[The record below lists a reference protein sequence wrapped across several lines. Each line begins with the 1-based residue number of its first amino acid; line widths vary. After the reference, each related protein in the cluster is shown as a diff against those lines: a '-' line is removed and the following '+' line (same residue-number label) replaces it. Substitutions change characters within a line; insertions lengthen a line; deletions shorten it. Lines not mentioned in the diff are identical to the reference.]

1 MMIREVGVDAPY
13 YPSVTFAD
21 SSPVKGSSTVT
32 R

>member
-1 MMIREVGVDAPY
+1 MIFRGVGVDAPY

-21 SSPVKGSSTVT
+21 SSPVKGRSTVS